1 MAGAD
6 GTDGRMAAPGR
17 GSSLVGM
24 KQHHPMLWGAGWA
37 GLAVGAALAAMG
49 LVGGSDLLNLAGGY
63 GVMMAGS
70 ALYLLAGLKLRE
82 TLARRTRP
90 ARIPAASQ
98 TVTQR

>member
-1 MAGAD
+1 
-6 GTDGRMAAPGR
+6 
-17 GSSLVGM
+17 M

-37 GLAVGAALAAMG
+37 GLAGGVALAGMG
-49 LVGGSDLLNLAGGY
+49 IVGSSDLLQLAGGY

-90 ARIPAASQ
+90 ARIAAARPTVSQ
-98 TVTQR
+98 TLTQR